1 MTTSPVNVMWGA
13 CLHNHDLL
21 TRAECLRPAGFDS
34 MTAFV
39 SDVEELEARLGS
51 TRAIRDALA
60 ERDAP
65 VICLDLYIGWYPGY
79 DPGCAAGAAADLL
92 KTSEQDILRYAGE
105 LGVEFISLVAPFQG
119 ADAPFEAVVDSLGQ
133 FTDRANALGVRPHL
147 EVSNGS
153 KVSTIAGGL
162 ALVEA
167 VGREG
172 LGLVIDTYNLIKS
185 GGRPVDVD
193 PVPLERIFQ
202 VQLVDGSFA
211 TQVDR
216 FYDSTHFRELPG
228 EGELPVAD
236 IVQRILDKGPLPP
249 TGPEIFNDRL
259 VEMPPLAAAQACSQA
274 MMRLL
279 DRLSAD

>member
-1 MTTSPVNVMWGA
+1 MTTSPTKVMWGA

-21 TRAECLRPAGFDS
+21 TRAECLGPTGFDA

-39 SDVEELEARLGS
+39 TDVEQLESLLGS
-51 TRAIRDALA
+51 TQAVRDALA
-60 ERDAP
+60 TREAS

-79 DPGCAAGAAADLL
+79 DPECATGAAADLL
-92 KTSEQDILRYAGE
+92 KTSEEDILRYAGE

-119 ADAPFEAVVDSLGQ
+119 IDVPFETVVDSLGQ
-133 FTDRANALGVRPHL
+133 FTDRANALGIRPHL

-153 KVSTIAGGL
+153 KVSTMADGL

-167 VGREG
+167 VGRDG

-185 GGRPVDVD
+185 GGSPADVD
-193 PVPLERIFQ
+193 PVPPERIFQ
-202 VQLVDGSFA
+202 VQLVDGSLA
-211 TQVDR
+211 TRVDR

-228 EGELPVAD
+228 DGELPMVD
-236 IVQRILDKGPLPP
+236 IVQRIADKGPLPP

-259 VEMPPLAAAQACSQA
+259 VEMAPLAAARACSQA
-274 MMRLL
+274 MKRLL
-279 DRLSAD
+279 DQVSAD